1 MHSNDLATQPGIVI
15 MNKVPDR
22 PNVVTRFFRERECLT
37 N

>member
-1 MHSNDLATQPGIVI
+1 MHSDDLALQSGIVI

-22 PNVVTRFFRERECLT
+22 PNVVTQLFRERERLA